1 MKKIVWKILL
11 IIGYIPFVVALVLGL
26 DAAINGFSGLSFCC
40 SYYGFQA
47 FIDCI
52 FLFSVVYFPTYIIG
66 IILIVLSIIK
76 LKKSL
81 N

>member
-11 IIGYIPFVVALVLGL
+11 VVGFIPFIAALLSGIN
-26 DAAINGFSGLSFCC
+26 AAINGFSGLSFCC

-52 FLFSVVYFPTYIIG
+52 FLFSIVYFPTYIIG

-76 LKKSL
+76 LKKK